1 MVILSDV
8 VKGMSSNEEIDRNT
22 AHILVV
28 GFPGVGKS
36 SLIHNLL
43 NRSQKPLGSTNVV
56 EESHIIV
63 DVGTEEPTHN
73 VALVHCEDTES
84 KYSWKEIQYKD
95 YLVRLLNEE
104 ATIHSAVTKDIG
116 ADHHTDD
123 EVDDTKKLPIMK
135 NIDDDNNGSD
145 AHAKP
150 KDTAHLEADDGTT
163 TDTQTLNLE
172 SMHQGVNE
180 VKVSQ
185 KNISEEEPSQ
195 VQDQPSQ
202 IQDRVSQAQD
212 QNSSIKDTNLVE
224 STRIAGYITELLD
237 GISFENLKK
246 SSSIYIWDTGGQLEF
261 QEILSILLSGPSIVI
276 FVLKTNCPMNER
288 PTIDYRKNNRVINS
302 YKTITPNEALLQTL
316 ASIDAMQK
324 QDVNTKVPDCQ
335 VLIVGTHIDCLKGNE
350 EEKQKEISCINE
362 GLDKLLCDHGFAS
375 LVKYN
380 STAKKAVMYTVNNE
394 SQIDTEFQCLRETI
408 TDILNKVSLFNIRY
422 RIKDLLFCLN
432 LNKKG
437 QKTVLG
443 YDEFVTMAKEF
454 GIHNDDEIENL
465 LNFLHNKVGVIRY
478 YNVKG
483 DKFIICQPHVL
494 FSIVTNVIVETFVD
508 SNCYSPTDRTN
519 LMEKGVITAKT
530 LLEILKKEMKIMKS
544 SSEFNPNRF
553 LELLKFLRIVVSY
566 KDDNNDEMCFL
577 PTALNHA
584 AEDEEDQIYSGE
596 TLYIAFACK
605 YCPKGLFIVL
615 IAHLM
620 DQKGN
625 TESIT
630 LKLKPHKV
638 SRNKVF
644 FIVNCSNG
652 DIEAQMSVKGLFS
665 HIEVKLYF
673 MDSDNESNKAKMC
686 SGVQEK
692 ITHSIEES
700 LKSSNYNSSRV
711 KAYPG
716 YKCKDC
722 KRFCQIFPNK
732 TRIKCEPCWKTTPL
746 PSGVKKFFAQGNAS
760 YLTLRYFSSYQL
772 ILNLGGSN
780 LSTLGI

>member
-1 MVILSDV
+1 
-8 VKGMSSNEEIDRNT
+8 MSSIEEIDRNT
-22 AHILVV
+22 AQILVV

-43 NRSQKPLGSTNVV
+43 NRSQKPVGSTNVV
-56 EESHIIV
+56 EQSHVIV
-63 DVGTEEPTHN
+63 DLDTEEPTHS
-73 VALVHCEDTES
+73 VALVHCEDTKS
-84 KYSWKEIQYKD
+84 KYSWKEIKYKD
-95 YLVRLLNEE
+95 YLVRLLKEK
-104 ATIHSAVTKDIG
+104 ATIHSAVTKDSG
-116 ADHHTDD
+116 TDHHTDD
-123 EVDDTKKLPIMK
+123 DVDDSKNAPYLPNMK
-135 NIDDDNNGSD
+135 NINDDNNGSD

-150 KDTAHLEADDGTT
+150 KDNAHVEADNGTT
-163 TDTQTLNLE
+163 TDVHTQTLSLE
-172 SMHQGVNE
+172 PSLQSMNE

-185 KNISEEEPSQ
+185 KHISEDKS
-195 VQDQPSQ
+195 SQ
-202 IQDRVSQAQD
+202 IQDQSSQAQD
-212 QNSSIKDTNLVE
+212 QNSSLKEANLVE

-276 FVLKTNCPMNER
+276 FVLKTNCPMNI
-288 PTIDYRKNNRVINS
+288 PPIIDYRKNDKIINK
-302 YKTITPNEALLQTL
+302 YKTVVTPNEALLQTL

-324 QDVNTKVPDCQ
+324 QDVNSKVPDCQADCQADCQ
-335 VLIVGTHIDCLKGNE
+335 VLIVGTHIDCLKD
-350 EEKQKEISCINE
+350 KKEINSINE
-362 GLDKLLCDHGFAS
+362 GLDKLLCEHGFNS
-375 LVKYN
+375 LVKYK
-380 STAKKAVMYTVNNE
+380 STVEKTVMYTVNNE
-394 SQIDTEFQCLRETI
+394 SQIDPEFQCLRETI
-408 TDILNKVSLFNIRY
+408 TDILNKVSLFNITY

-432 LNKKG
+432 LNKTG

-483 DKFIICQPHVL
+483 DKFVICQPHVL
-494 FSIVTNVIVETFVD
+494 FSIVTNIIVETFVD
-508 SNCYSPTDRTN
+508 SNCYSPSDRKN
-519 LMEKGVITAKT
+519 LMEKGVITAKK

-566 KDDNNDEMCFL
+566 KDDNDDEMCFL

-584 AEDEEDQIYSGE
+584 AEDEDSDKTDE

-620 DQKGN
+620 DQEGLNGN

-630 LKLKPHKV
+630 LKLQPHKMY
-638 SRNKVF
+638 RNKVF
-644 FIVNCSNG
+644 FIVKCSNG

-665 HIEVKLYF
+665 HLEVKLYF
-673 MDSDNESNKAKMC
+673 MDSDNESIKAKMC
-686 SGVQEK
+686 SGVEEK
-692 ITHSIEES
+692 IMHSIEDS

-716 YKCKDC
+716 YKCQKC
-722 KRFCQIFPNK
+722 NCFCEIIFPN
-732 TRIKCEPCWKTTPL
+732 TTGIKCELCWEITPL
-746 PSGVKKFFAQGNAS
+746 PPGVKKFFAKGNAS
-760 YLTLRYFSSYQL
+760 YLILLYFSSYQV
-772 ILNLGGSN
+772 ILNLGGRNASV
-780 LSTLGI
+780 LGDLK

>member
-8 VKGMSSNEEIDRNT
+8 VKGMSSNEKIDRNT

-43 NRSQKPLGSTNVV
+43 NRSQKPVGSTDVV
-56 EESHIIV
+56 EESHVIV
-63 DVGTEEPTHN
+63 NVDAEEPTHK
-73 VALVHCEDTES
+73 VALVHCEDTNS
-84 KYSWKEIQYKD
+84 KCSWKEIQYKD

-104 ATIHSAVTKDIG
+104 ATIHSAETKDIVT
-116 ADHHTDD
+116 DHHTDD
-123 EVDDTKKLPIMK
+123 DAGDSKIDPLPNMK
-135 NIDDDNNGSD
+135 NIDDGNNN
-145 AHAKP
+145 AY
-150 KDTAHLEADDGTT
+150 LEADDGTT
-163 TDTQTLNLE
+163 TDIHSQTLSLE
-172 SMHQGVNE
+172 PSLHQSMNE

-185 KNISEEEPSQ
+185 KNVSEEEQLQ
-195 VQDQPSQ
+195 VQDKPSQ
-202 IQDRVSQAQD
+202 IQDHSSQAQD
-212 QNSSIKDTNLVE
+212 QNSSINDINLVD
-224 STRIAGYITELLD
+224 SNRIAWNITKLLD

-276 FVLKTNCPMNER
+276 FILKTNCPMNI
-288 PTIDYRKNNRVINS
+288 PPIIDYRKNDEIINK
-302 YKTITPNEALLQTL
+302 YKTVVTPNEALLQTL

-324 QDVNTKVPDCQ
+324 QDVNSKVPDCQ
-335 VLIVGTHIDCLKGNE
+335 VLIVGTHIDCLKD
-350 EEKQKEISCINE
+350 KKEINSINE
-362 GLDKLLCDHGFAS
+362 GLDKLLCEHGFNS
-375 LVKYN
+375 LVKYK
-380 STAKKAVMYTVNNE
+380 STADKTVMYTVNNK
-394 SQIDTEFQCLRETI
+394 SQTDTEFQCLRQTI
-408 TDILNKVSLFNIRY
+408 TDILNNKVSSFNIRY

-432 LNKKG
+432 LNQTG

-454 GIHNDDEIENL
+454 GIHNPNEIENL

-508 SNCYSPTDRTN
+508 SNCFSPTDRTN
-519 LMEKGVITAKT
+519 LMEKGVITAET
-530 LLEILKKEMKIMKS
+530 LQEILKKEMKIMKS
-544 SSEFNPNRF
+544 SSEFNPNKF

-596 TLYIAFACK
+596 TLNIAFACK

-630 LKLKPHKV
+630 LKLKPHEV

-644 FIVNCSNG
+644 FIVKCSNG

-686 SGVQEK
+686 SDVLKK
-692 ITHSIEES
+692 IMHSIEES

-732 TRIKCEPCWKTTPL
+732 TRIKCEPCWKTMPL

-760 YLTLRYFSSYQL
+760 YI
-772 ILNLGGSN
+772 IL
-780 LSTLGI
+780 

>member
-1 MVILSDV
+1 
-8 VKGMSSNEEIDRNT
+8 MSSKEEIDRNT
-22 AHILVV
+22 AQILVV

-43 NRSQKPLGSTNVV
+43 NRSQKPIGSTNVV
-56 EESHIIV
+56 EESHVIV
-63 DVGTEEPTHN
+63 DVGTEEPTHS
-73 VALVHCEDTES
+73 VALVHCEDTKS
-84 KYSWKEIQYKD
+84 KYSWKEIKYKD
-95 YLVRLLNEE
+95 YLVRLLNEK
-104 ATIHSAVTKDIG
+104 ATIHSAVTKDSG
-116 ADHHTDD
+116 TDHHTDD
-123 EVDDTKKLPIMK
+123 EVDDSKNAPYFPNMK
-135 NIDDDNNGSD
+135 NINDDNNGSD

-150 KDTAHLEADDGTT
+150 KDNTHLEADNGTT
-163 TDTQTLNLE
+163 TDVHTQTLSLE
-172 SMHQGVNE
+172 PSLHQSMKE

-185 KNISEEEPSQ
+185 KHVSEDKS
-195 VQDQPSQ
+195 SQ
-202 IQDRVSQAQD
+202 IQDQASQAQD
-212 QNSSIKDTNLVE
+212 QNSSIKEANLVE

-276 FVLKTNCPMNER
+276 FVLKTTCPMNI
-288 PTIDYRKNNRVINS
+288 PPIIDYWKNDKIINK
-302 YKTITPNEALLQTL
+302 YKTVVTPNEALLQTL

-324 QDVNTKVPDCQ
+324 QDVNSKVPDCQADCQ
-335 VLIVGTHIDCLKGNE
+335 VLIVGTHIDCLKD
-350 EEKQKEISCINE
+350 KKEINSINE
-362 GLDKLLCDHGFAS
+362 GLDKLLCEHGFNS
-375 LVKYN
+375 LVKYK
-380 STAKKAVMYTVNNE
+380 SIAEKTVMYTVNNE
-394 SQIDTEFQCLRETI
+394 SQIDTEFQCLRKTI
-408 TDILNKVSLFNIRY
+408 TDILNNKVSSFNITY

-432 LNKKG
+432 LNQTG
-437 QKTVLG
+437 QKTILG

-478 YNVKG
+478 YNVEG

-508 SNCYSPTDRTN
+508 SNCYSRTDRTN

-530 LLEILKKEMKIMKS
+530 LLEILKKEMEIMKS

-584 AEDEEDQIYSGE
+584 AEDEEDEIYSGE

-620 DQKGN
+620 DQKRN

-644 FIVNCSNG
+644 FIVKFSNG
-652 DIEAQMSVKGLFS
+652 DIIKAQMSVKGLFS

-673 MDSDNESNKAKMC
+673 MDSDNESNKEKMC
-686 SGVQEK
+686 SGVQEN
-692 ITHSIEES
+692 IMHSIEES
-700 LKSSNYNSSRV
+700 LKSCNYNSSRV

-746 PSGVKKFFAQGNAS
+746 PSGVTKFFAQGNACYIYS
-760 YLTLRYFSSYQL
+760 D
-772 ILNLGGSN
+772 ILVA
-780 LSTLGI
+780 IK

>member
-1 MVILSDV
+1 M
-8 VKGMSSNEEIDRNT
+8 
-22 AHILVV
+22 
-28 GFPGVGKS
+28 
-36 SLIHNLL
+36 
-43 NRSQKPLGSTNVV
+43 
-56 EESHIIV
+56 
-63 DVGTEEPTHN
+63 
-73 VALVHCEDTES
+73 
-84 KYSWKEIQYKD
+84 
-95 YLVRLLNEE
+95 
-104 ATIHSAVTKDIG
+104 
-116 ADHHTDD
+116 
-123 EVDDTKKLPIMK
+123 
-135 NIDDDNNGSD
+135 
-145 AHAKP
+145 
-150 KDTAHLEADDGTT
+150 
-163 TDTQTLNLE
+163 
-172 SMHQGVNE
+172 
-180 VKVSQ
+180 
-185 KNISEEEPSQ
+185 Q
-195 VQDQPSQ
+195 VQDKPSL
-202 IQDRVSQAQD
+202 IQDQASQAQD
-212 QNSSIKDTNLVE
+212 QNSSIKDSNLVD
-224 STRIAGYITELLD
+224 SNMIAGYITELLG

-276 FVLKTNCPMNER
+276 FVLKTNCPMNI
-288 PTIDYRKNNRVINS
+288 PPIIDYRKNDKIINK
-302 YKTITPNEALLQTL
+302 YKTVVTPNEALLQTL

-324 QDVNTKVPDCQ
+324 QDVNSKVPDCQ
-335 VLIVGTHIDCLKGNE
+335 VLIVGTHIDCLKD
-350 EEKQKEISCINE
+350 KKEINSINE
-362 GLDKLLCDHGFAS
+362 GLDNLLCEHGFNS
-375 LVKYN
+375 LVKYK
-380 STAKKAVMYTVNNE
+380 STAEKTVMYTVNNE
-394 SQIDTEFQCLRETI
+394 SQIDPEFQCLRETI
-408 TDILNKVSLFNIRY
+408 TDILNNVRFNIRY

-432 LNKKG
+432 LNKTG

-443 YDEFVTMAKEF
+443 YNEFVTMAEEF

-530 LLEILKKEMKIMKS
+530 LLEILGKEMKIMKS

-553 LELLKFLRIVVSY
+553 LELLKFLCIVVSY

-644 FIVNCSNG
+644 FIVKCSNG
-652 DIEAQMSVKGLFS
+652 NIEAQMSVKGVFS

-673 MDSDNESNKAKMC
+673 MDSNNESNKAKMR

-692 ITHSIEES
+692 IMHSIEES
-700 LKSSNYNSSRV
+700 LKSSKYNSSRV

-722 KRFCQIFPNK
+722 KQFCQIIPNK
-732 TRIKCEPCWKTTPL
+732 TLIICEPCWKTTPL

-760 YLTLRYFSSYQL
+760 YLILRYFSSYQV
-772 ILNLGGSN
+772 IINLGGRN
-780 LSTLGI
+780 

>member
-8 VKGMSSNEEIDRNT
+8 VKGMSSNEEIERNT

-43 NRSQKPLGSTNVV
+43 NRSQKPVGSTNVV
-56 EESHIIV
+56 EGSHVIV
-63 DVGTEEPTHN
+63 DVGTEEPTHS
-73 VALVHCEDTES
+73 VALVHCEDTKS
-84 KYSWKEIQYKD
+84 KYSWKEIQYTD
-95 YLVRLLNEE
+95 YLVRLLNE
-104 ATIHSAVTKDIG
+104 IG
-116 ADHHTDD
+116 ANHHTDD
-123 EVDDTKKLPIMK
+123 EVDDSKKLPIMK

-145 AHAKP
+145 ASAKP

-172 SMHQGVNE
+172 PSLHQGINE
-180 VKVSQ
+180 VEVSQ
-185 KNISEEEPSQ
+185 KNTSEEELSQ

-202 IQDRVSQAQD
+202 IQDQESQAQN
-212 QNSSIKDTNLVE
+212 QNSSIKDTNLIE
-224 STRIAGYITELLD
+224 NTRIAVNITELLH

-246 SSSIYIWDTGGQLEF
+246 SSSVYMWDTGGQLEF
-261 QEILSILLSGPSIVI
+261 QEVLSILLSGPSLVI
-276 FVLKTNCPMNER
+276 FVLKTNCPMDER
-288 PTIDYRKNNRVINS
+288 PTIDYRKNNRIINS

-324 QDVNTKVPDCQ
+324 QCVNSKVPDCQ

-350 EEKQKEISCINE
+350 EGKQKEINSINKD
-362 GLDKLLCDHGFAS
+362 LDKLLCDHGFDS
-375 LVKYN
+375 LVKYK
-380 STAKKAVMYTVNNE
+380 STAEQTVMYTVNNE
-394 SQIDTEFQCLRETI
+394 SQIDAEFQCLKETI
-408 TDILNKVSLFNIRY
+408 TDIMNKVSLFTIRY
-422 RIKDLLFCLN
+422 RLKDLLFCLN
-432 LNKKG
+432 LNQTR
-437 QKTVLG
+437 QKTVLS

-483 DKFIICQPHVL
+483 DKFVICQPHVL
-494 FSIVTNVIVETFVD
+494 FSILTDLIVETFVD
-508 SNCYSPTDRTN
+508 SNSYSHTDRRN
-519 LMEKGVITAKT
+519 LMEKGIIAAKK
-530 LLEILKKEMKIMKS
+530 LLEILTNQKEMISMKS
-544 SSEFNPNRF
+544 KSEFNPNRF

-584 AEDEEDQIYSGE
+584 AEEEDSGKTGE

-620 DQKGN
+620 DQEGLN
-625 TESIT
+625 GSTESIT
-630 LKLKPHKV
+630 LKLQPHKV

-644 FIVNCSNG
+644 FIVKCSNG
-652 DIEAQMSVKGLFS
+652 DIKAQMSVKGNFS

-673 MDSDNESNKAKMC
+673 MDSDNEINKEIMC
-686 SGVQEK
+686 SGVKDK
-692 ITHSIEES
+692 IMHSIEES

-716 YKCKDC
+716 YKCQYC
-722 KRFCQIFPNK
+722 NCFGQINPN
-732 TRIKCEPCWKTTPL
+732 TTQTECEPCYKTTPL
-746 PSGVKKFFAQGNAS
+746 PSGIKKFFAKGNVS
-760 YLTLRYFSSYQL
+760 Y
-772 ILNLGGSN
+772 
-780 LSTLGI
+780 